1 MAEPVAEQHGEGAG
15 QPVGTRLNQYPAE
28 PGGPPVP
35 LGGGTADLAS
45 SPAQK
50 KAAAKAIEE
59 HLEPDT
65 RKAGETAD
73 ESTGAAVKA
82 FAPKDGEGWVTSSA
96 LKKAHKT
103 WGEQVQNLMNRLGGE
118 KEALRST
125 NILFQNTDFGVGQ
138 GVRQSSSLDGY

>member
-1 MAEPVAEQHGEGAG
+1 M
-15 QPVGTRLNQYPAE
+15 RLNQYPVE
-28 PGGPPVP
+28 PGGSPGP
-35 LGGGTADLAS
+35 LGGGPADLAS

-50 KAAAKAIEE
+50 KAAAKAIKE
-59 HLEPDT
+59 HLEPET
-65 RKAGETAD
+65 QKAGATAD

-118 KEALRST
+118 KEALQNT
-125 NILFQNTDFGVGQ
+125 NILLQNTDFGVGQ

>member
-1 MAEPVAEQHGEGAG
+1 MTESVGERYGGGPGPAG
-15 QPVGTRLNQYPAE
+15 MQLNQYPADQ
-28 PGGPPVP
+28 GGPGPVF
-35 LGGGTADLAS
+35 GGQKDLAS

-50 KAAAKAIEE
+50 KAAAKAIED

-65 RKAGETAD
+65 RKAGDWAD

-82 FAPKDGEGWVTSSA
+82 FAAKDGDGWITSGA

-103 WGEQVQNLMNRLGGE
+103 WGEQVQNLMTRLSSE

-125 NILFQNTDFGVGQ
+125 SILFRNTDFGVGQ
-138 GVRQSSSLDGY
+138 GMRQSSNLDGY